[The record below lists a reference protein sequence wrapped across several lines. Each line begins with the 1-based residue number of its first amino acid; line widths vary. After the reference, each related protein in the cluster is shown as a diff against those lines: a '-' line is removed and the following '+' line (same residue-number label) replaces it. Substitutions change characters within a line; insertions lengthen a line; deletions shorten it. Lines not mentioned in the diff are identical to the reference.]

1 MGNTAEMEYKDSERR
16 SIELIVP
23 KDVNKIKLEFDTAP
37 ALIVPEKKM
46 YLLRSEFERRIDPL
60 AFQLDADWLQYEPRT
75 NRQKQTKELFLDA
88 RVKGRLHAFTCM
100 AIDPSFDPVTGELVY
115 QPGLP
120 PAVGKSYNDW
130 VTIFKN
136 YAPERNSRVLA
147 KTEGACKNLELI
159 RRLVEWRKVTVEDAW
174 DAVCDHSAKL
184 GHFADSDNA
193 QNSFEATGS
202 REICGF
208 YDLGNVYKILAE
220 DSWEK
225 AGGFWAAGGSF
236 DCNSNIGP
244 LADLYRSIDVVNVR
258 NYGLGQLGLD

>member
-1 MGNTAEMEYKDSERR
+1 MEKTVKMENNVSEGR

-23 KDVNKIKLEFDTAP
+23 KGVTKIDLKFDTAP
-37 ALIVPEKKM
+37 ALIVPEKKI
-46 YLLRSEFERRIDPL
+46 YLMRSEFERWIDPL
-60 AFQLDADWLQYEPRT
+60 VFQLDADWLKYEPRT
-75 NRQKQTKELFLDA
+75 DRQKQTKELFLDA

-147 KTEGACKNLELI
+147 RTEGACKNLELI
-159 RRLVEWRKVTVEDAW
+159 RRLVEWRKVTVEAAW

-193 QNSFEATGS
+193 QNCFEPTGS
-202 REICGF
+202 REVCGF
-208 YDLGNVYKILAE
+208 YDLGNAYKMLAE
-220 DSWEK
+220 DPWEEV
-225 AGGFWAAGGSF
+225 GGFWTAGGDFVFS
-236 DCNSNIGP
+236 SNYYP
-244 LADLYRSIDVVNVR
+244 LADLLRDNYVDDV
-258 NYGLGQLGLD
+258 NYDGLGQLALD